1 VDSINAVCGASP
13 QMGVLGQL
21 FFIDSIRVQ
30 YYLRLSH
37 KKTKEQNK

>member
-1 VDSINAVCGASP
+1 MQFAAQRRRWVFWDSS
-13 QMGVLGQL
+13 